1 MDRTERFVEGMGL
14 FFESEGG
21 PRIAGRLFAY
31 LLLQDEP
38 QSLDRLAESLRVSKA
53 SISTNARL
61 LEERGL
67 LERVSRPGDR
77 RDYYI
82 AAPDQSRTVELRL
95 QGVRQMGVLLEEA
108 LQAVPAGRRTARD
121 RIARMIELNTEAS
134 RWLDDML
141 AAWRKRERG

>member
-1 MDRTERFVEGMGL
+1 MEKAGRFVEGMGL

-21 PRIAGRLFAY
+21 PRIAGRLFAF

-38 QSLDRLAESLRVSKA
+38 QSLDALAESLRVSKA

-67 LERVSRPGDR
+67 VERVSRPGDR

-95 QGVRQMGVLLEEA
+95 EGVRQMGALLEQA
-108 LQAVPAGRRTARD
+108 LDAIPRRRRAARE
-121 RIARMIELNTEAS
+121 RLTRMIELNRQAT
-134 RWLDDML
+134 RWLDDLL
-141 AAWRKRERG
+141 ASWRRR